1 MYKLH
6 HDYNC
11 TDILLPD
18 SLHSDAISV
27 VEVGHSSPPA
37 GYSSLKNKR
46 DVYVLHYVYQGK
58 GSFLGMPLEAP
69 CGFLMTPE
77 ELQYYS
83 VSSEPDAPQWEQY
96 WIMFK
101 GNNVKEFLANAGFSL
116 SPHIFKVNNIKREW
130 GVFDDLFR
138 TENYLEINDSLY
150 MLSVLFDIFSLHAVN
165 EPISGESVPS
175 YSSYVRGALAYI
187 KDFYILNLCENDI
200 AKAVHISTKYL
211 HKLFKE
217 EVGMPPMKYL
227 NSYRI
232 SCARKLLLNS
242 RLPISQVAA
251 HVGFNDANYFC
262 RVFQRF
268 NNGVS
273 PLQYRKSLP
282 KSGEKENKNV

>member
-18 SLHSDAISV
+18 SPQNDSISV
-27 VEVGHSSPPA
+27 IEVGHSSPPA

-58 GSFLGMPLEAP
+58 GTFLGMPLEAP

-83 VSSEPDAPQWEQY
+83 VSPDPSVPQWEQY

-101 GNNVKEFLANAGFSL
+101 GSNVREFLQNAGFSL
-116 SPHIFKVNNIKREW
+116 SPHIFSVNNIKREW
-130 GVFDDLFR
+130 NVFADLFR

-150 MLSVLFDIFSLHAVN
+150 MLSVLFNIFSLHAVSN
-165 EPISGESVPS
+165 AVSEESMQG
-175 YSSYVRGALAYI
+175 YSTYVRGALAYI
-187 KDFYILNLCENDI
+187 KDFYTLNICENDI

-211 HKLFKE
+211 HKLFRD
-217 EVGMPPMKYL
+217 EVGTPPMKYL
-227 NSYRI
+227 NTYRI
-232 SCARKLLLNS
+232 KCARKLLLNS
-242 RLPISQVAA
+242 NLPVSQVAS

-268 NNGVS
+268 NDGIS
-273 PLQYRKSLP
+273 PLQYRKNIAQSHM
-282 KSGEKENKNV
+282 KEKPNE